1 MPSAAITNAAAAPA
15 SGAQTGAMSNPF
27 WAASN
32 WYSEPNN
39 DEVLNGSFQL
49 GSAAK
54 PFSISLNSNGYT
66 KDMRTAVRSSG
77 AVGGVPVADSP
88 ENLFQNITFKTPTG
102 SEFYQTATGWDH
114 NRVFNPFGRPW
125 EGNPVYAWDYAQS
138 INPSFTLKL
147 APELRHTAGA
157 LPNMDDRRLYKFD
170 GYIAQN
176 STITSGTITTS
187 PTCTFATTITTW
199 AQPDDMNLLDQKNQ
213 TIPPGIA
220 LQTYRRK
227 ATVTLNGASSAN
239 TIDARTLT
247 GNIQR
252 LIALVLR
259 DSNGA
264 RQDYFSDPIVFK
276 VDNRTEG
283 NYTFAELM
291 NEYRDFYGDDTGPRP
306 QGVLLFPRF
315 FQPGKMVGQGWL
327 PTNGA
332 TKELWNFSTSGT
344 ATNVPGTVDIL
355 IEDCIPLTG
364 LPSQLVNI

>member
-15 SGAQTGAMSNPF
+15 AGAQTGAMTNPF

-49 GSAAK
+49 GAAAK

-66 KDMRTAVRSSG
+66 KDMRCAVRSTG
-77 AVGGVPVADSP
+77 AQGGVPAADSP

-114 NRVFNPFGRPW
+114 NRVFQPFGRPW
-125 EGNPVYAWDYAQS
+125 EGNPIYAWDYAQS

-170 GYIAQN
+170 GYVAQN

-199 AQPDDMNLLDQKNQ
+199 AQPDDENLLEQKNQ

-227 ATVTLNGASSAN
+227 ATVTLNGASSSN

-259 DSNGA
+259 DSTGA

-283 NYTFAELM
+283 NFTFAELM
-291 NEYRDFYGDDTGPRP
+291 NQYRDFYGDDTGPRP

-315 FQPGKMVGQGWL
+315 FQPGKMIGQGWL

-332 TKELWNFSTSGT
+332 TKELWNFSTNGA

>member
-1 MPSAAITNAAAAPA
+1 MTNASVTNAAPAATTA
-15 SGAQTGAMSNPF
+15 QSGSMSNPF

-32 WYSEPNN
+32 WYAEPNN
-39 DEVLNGSFQL
+39 DEVLNGSYQL
-49 GSAAK
+49 TTTAK

-66 KDMRTAVRSSG
+66 KDMRCSVRSTG
-77 AVGGVPVADSP
+77 AVGGTPAPDSP
-88 ENLFQNITFKTPTG
+88 ENLFQNVTFKTPTG

-125 EGNPVYAWDYAQS
+125 EGNPVYAWDYAQN

-147 APELRHTAGA
+147 PPELRHTAGA

-176 STITSGTITTS
+176 STITNGTISTS
-187 PTCTFATTITTW
+187 PTVTFATTITTW
-199 AQPDDMNLLDQKNQ
+199 AQPDDTNLLGQSNQ
-213 TIPPGIA
+213 TVPPGVA

-227 ATVTLNGASSAN
+227 ATVTLNGASSSN
-239 TIDARTLT
+239 TIDARSLT

-252 LIALVLR
+252 LVALVLR

-276 VDNRTEG
+276 VDNRTEA

-291 NEYRDFYGDDTGPRP
+291 NQYRDFYGDETGPRP
-306 QGVLLFPRF
+306 QGTLLFPRF
-315 FQPGKMVGQGWL
+315 FQPGKMVGMGWL

-332 TKELWNFSTSGT
+332 TKEIWNFSTSGT
-344 ATNVPGTVDIL
+344 AVNVPGTVDIL
-355 IEDCIPLTG
+355 IEDCIPLQG

>member
-1 MPSAAITNAAAAPA
+1 MPSAAITNAASPAAAPTQ
-15 SGAQTGAMSNPF
+15 SGAMNNPF

-32 WYSEPNN
+32 WYAEPNN
-39 DEVLNGSFQL
+39 DEVLNGSYQL
-49 GSAAK
+49 TAAAK

-66 KDMRTAVRSSG
+66 KDMRCAVRSTG
-77 AVGGVPVADSP
+77 AVGGVPAADSP

-114 NRVFNPFGRPW
+114 NRVFTPFGRPW
-125 EGNPVYAWDYAQS
+125 EGNPIYAWDYAQS

-147 APELRHTAGA
+147 PPELRHTAGA

-170 GYIAQN
+170 GYVAQN
-176 STITSGTITTS
+176 STITTGTITTS
-187 PTCTFATTITTW
+187 PTVTFATTITTW
-199 AQPDDMNLLDQKNQ
+199 AQPDDNNLLGQANQ
-213 TIPPGIA
+213 TVPPGIA

-227 ATVTLNGASSAN
+227 ATVTLNGASSSN

-252 LIALVLR
+252 LVALVLR

-276 VDNRTEG
+276 IDNRTIA
-283 NYTFAELM
+283 NYTIAELM
-291 NEYRDFYGDDTGPRP
+291 GQYRDFYGDETGPRP

-344 ATNVPGTVDIL
+344 AANVPGTVDIL